1 MKKIN
6 NFFDKAPLWE
16 IYIFG
21 VVFTG
26 GFTFCLFE
34 LIPSADSIN
43 PLTTV
48 TNIRIGLMLGLI
60 FGLMITL
67 MVSMMR
73 KSTKFWDLAETLEDK
88 IDLSETK
95 ESLDDLFN
103 NDFQKL
109 KELGQGH
116 PHYNEIRRLYTIMK
130 TKYKYVS

>member
-34 LIPSADSIN
+34 FLPTSNSIN
-43 PLTTV
+43 PLTTII
-48 TNIRIGLMLGLI
+48 NIRISLILGLI

-73 KSTKFWDLAETLEDK
+73 KSTKFWDLAKILEDK

-95 ESLDDLFN
+95 ESLDDIYN
-103 NDFQKL
+103 NDFQIL
-109 KELGQGH
+109 KESGQGH
-116 PHYNEIRRLYTIMK
+116 PHYNEIKRLYTIMK
-130 TKYKYVS
+130 TKYKYVI

>member
-6 NFFDKAPLWE
+6 NFFDRAPLWQ

-26 GFTFCLFE
+26 GFTFCLFTF
-34 LIPSADSIN
+34 IPSSDSIN
-43 PLTTV
+43 PLTTIV
-48 TNIRIGLMLGLI
+48 NIKIGLTLGLI

-67 MVSMMR
+67 MTSMMR
-73 KSTKFWDLAETLEDK
+73 KSTKFWDLAETLEGK

-95 ESLDDLFN
+95 ESLDNLFN
-103 NDFQKL
+103 NDFQTL
-109 KELGQGH
+109 RELGQGR
-116 PHYNEIRRLYTIMK
+116 PHYDETRRLYTIMK